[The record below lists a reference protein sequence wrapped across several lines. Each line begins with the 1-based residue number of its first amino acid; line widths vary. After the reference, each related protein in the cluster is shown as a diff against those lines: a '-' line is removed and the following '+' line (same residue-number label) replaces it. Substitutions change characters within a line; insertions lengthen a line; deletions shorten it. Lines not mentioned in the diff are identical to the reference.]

1 MSIETKSAPTKAQM
15 QAAIAQTLAL
25 PFAYNSPVDVMD
37 FKVDGTGKI
46 SGRFKDS
53 ARPRVFS
60 FELDGNTVNFKPY
73 APGRMDSGD
82 AVEQWEEFS
91 SGYSYRVDAGVGDK
105 KKPQCVKPTA
115 YNCGAACINI
125 MKSCKIKTDD
135 PTVKDRIKKLNEIG
149 KDYAKTTK
157 STKPQKMSESVKI
170 AKVDPII
177 EKPTEKPV
185 EKQAQEKTKPLSNAQ
200 INAQTIENL
209 AKKAGV
215 DVSKLVETARK
226 AGATEAQL
234 LTLKNGIANY
244 NKVKGKLKTTRSE
257 EEGLTGDGSH
267 EGMPRNAQEYYNLAT
282 KNGKQITLKE
292 AQDTVEAIEDWTQ
305 DGYKEIRED
314 QKAGQLNERATLIDN
329 YIKNST
335 PYKGEVYRGITFGN
349 KKDMED
355 WLKGDKDGVLDNQN
369 AHASWSSEI
378 EVAKDFAEDDQD
390 RVPVVIKSVNNKSGV
405 SIVNLSIHGKS
416 ESEVIVPKDAKH
428 KVKSVREEGG
438 VVYVEVEE
446 VDPPN
451 RKPAKQEEVKA
462 RQQPPGQKVGKLTL
476 SVPSVEEIL
485 ETVEEWTDEGK
496 KYNTFARKVL
506 KAYPNDEIIEYGKN
520 KNKIERKLLEKKI
533 GLVSDAR
540 AVAFGLGISTEEIE
554 PGLQDAFFL
563 KDESGKTQGFFLTGN
578 DKSKESMYIEFLGTN
593 PTNIMKNTKGVGKQ
607 IIYHAIQESIKRG
620 FKGKIKLE
628 ALPSAESFYESVGF
642 KKHIVDNT
650 QFEDAY
656 FDLSEESAKT
666 FVEEYE
672 KKLK

>member
-1 MSIETKSAPTKAQM
+1 MSIETKSSPTKAQM

-53 ARPRVFS
+53 ARPRVFD

-91 SGYSYRVDAGVGDK
+91 SGYSYRVDAGIGGN

-115 YNCGAACINI
+115 YNCGKACINI

-135 PTVKDRIKKLNEIG
+135 PTIKDRLKKLEGIG
-149 KDYAKTTK
+149 KNYAKTTK
-157 STKPQKMSESVKI
+157 STKPQKTSESVKI

-177 EKPTEKPV
+177 EVEKPTEKPVEKPV

-200 INAQTIENL
+200 INAQTIEKL

-215 DVSKLVETARK
+215 DISELEETAKK

-234 LTLKNGIANY
+234 LTLKNAVAKYQKTKGI
-244 NKVKGKLKTTRSE
+244 VSGSQIKTTRSE

-292 AQDTVEAIEDWTQ
+292 AQDTVEAIEDWAGS
-305 DGYKEIRED
+305 GYEEIRKD

-329 YIKNST
+329 YIKNLT
-335 PYKGEVYRGITFGN
+335 PYKGEVYRGITFDN
-349 KKDMED
+349 KKEMDD
-355 WLKGDKDGVLDNQN
+355 WLKGDKDGLLDNQN
-369 AHASWSSEI
+369 AHASWSSEL
-378 EVAKDFAEDDQD
+378 EVAKDFASVEDDLD
-390 RVPVVIKSVNNKSGV
+390 RVGVVIKSVNNKSGV
-405 SIVNLSIHGKS
+405 SISNLSDFGKT

-446 VDPPN
+446 VDPPPN
-451 RKPAKQEEVKA
+451 RKT
-462 RQQPPGQKVGKLTL
+462 R
-476 SVPSVEEIL
+476 
-485 ETVEEWTDEGK
+485 
-496 KYNTFARKVL
+496 
-506 KAYPNDEIIEYGKN
+506 
-520 KNKIERKLLEKKI
+520 
-533 GLVSDAR
+533 
-540 AVAFGLGISTEEIE
+540 
-554 PGLQDAFFL
+554 
-563 KDESGKTQGFFLTGN
+563 
-578 DKSKESMYIEFLGTN
+578 
-593 PTNIMKNTKGVGKQ
+593 
-607 IIYHAIQESIKRG
+607 
-620 FKGKIKLE
+620 
-628 ALPSAESFYESVGF
+628 
-642 KKHIVDNT
+642 
-650 QFEDAY
+650 
-656 FDLSEESAKT
+656 
-666 FVEEYE
+666 
-672 KKLK
+672 

>member
-1 MSIETKSAPTKAQM
+1 MIIETKSAPTKAQM

-25 PFAYNSPVDVMD
+25 PFAYNSLVDVMD

-135 PTVKDRIKKLNEIG
+135 STVKDRIKKLNEIG

-170 AKVDPII
+170 AKVDP
-177 EKPTEKPV
+177 
-185 EKQAQEKTKPLSNAQ
+185 
-200 INAQTIENL
+200 
-209 AKKAGV
+209 
-215 DVSKLVETARK
+215 
-226 AGATEAQL
+226 
-234 LTLKNGIANY
+234 
-244 NKVKGKLKTTRSE
+244 
-257 EEGLTGDGSH
+257 
-267 EGMPRNAQEYYNLAT
+267 
-282 KNGKQITLKE
+282 
-292 AQDTVEAIEDWTQ
+292 
-305 DGYKEIRED
+305 
-314 QKAGQLNERATLIDN
+314 
-329 YIKNST
+329 
-335 PYKGEVYRGITFGN
+335 
-349 KKDMED
+349 
-355 WLKGDKDGVLDNQN
+355 
-369 AHASWSSEI
+369 
-378 EVAKDFAEDDQD
+378 
-390 RVPVVIKSVNNKSGV
+390 
-405 SIVNLSIHGKS
+405 
-416 ESEVIVPKDAKH
+416 
-428 KVKSVREEGG
+428 
-438 VVYVEVEE
+438 VEVEE

-540 AVAFGLGISTEEIE
+540 AVAFGLGISAEELE

-656 FDLSEESAKT
+656 FDLSEESAKA

-672 KKLK
+672 KRLK